1 MSQRILESHGEDEV
15 EVAIIVAITTTQL
28 EEILCDDVAEVVSGL
43 DAINVE
49 GNIDISYVSLPLTNE
64 KLLPLVQQALT
75 A

>member
-15 EVAIIVAITTTQL
+15 EVAIITTQL
-28 EEILCDDVAEVVSGL
+28 DEILCDDVAKVVSGL

-49 GNIDISYVSLPLTNE
+49 GNIDISYISLPLTNE